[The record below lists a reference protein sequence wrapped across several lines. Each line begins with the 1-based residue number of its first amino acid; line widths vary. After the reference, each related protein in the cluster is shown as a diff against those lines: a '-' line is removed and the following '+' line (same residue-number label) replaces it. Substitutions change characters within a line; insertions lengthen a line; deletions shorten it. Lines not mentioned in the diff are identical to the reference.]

1 MSIFRK
7 VAGTVLGS
15 ALLGTACVTATA
27 APAGAIVDG
36 FSASKR
42 GKSLAPAV
50 VRIFAQDGWRDRGVN
65 CTGTLVADRW
75 VVTAQHCTNKG
86 ERQGKPYRAGKI
98 KVFVNVSARNKAQT
112 RTASEV
118 WRMRGYDERSGVG
131 DVALLKLS
139 KPVED
144 VAPARIAG
152 GPLPAGVNA
161 YVYGFGETADG
172 RGDRQSLPRVAEVRV
187 ASPRSLGAPCRLPD
201 QVTYVTSVN
210 GGTARGDSGGP
221 TFEWERGAPT
231 LFAVTGGSFDRT
243 TCRGGS
249 VSATWVGLYNR
260 VDRRS
265 AAWYFLRSHV
275 PGL

>member
-1 MSIFRK
+1 MSKFRK
-7 VAGTVLGS
+7 VAGAALGS
-15 ALLGTACVTATA
+15 ALLGSACVVATAT
-27 APAGAIVDG
+27 PAGAIVGG
-36 FSASKR
+36 FAGSKR

-50 VRIFAQDGWRDRGVN
+50 VRLAAKDGWRDPGVN
-65 CTGTLVADRW
+65 CTGTLIADRW

-86 ERQGKPYRAGKI
+86 EKQGRPYRASKI
-98 KVFVNVSARNKAQT
+98 TVYVNTSARNAAQS

-118 WRMRGYDERSGVG
+118 WRLDGYDERSGVG
-131 DVALLKLS
+131 DIALLKLS
-139 KPVED
+139 KPVAG
-144 VAPARIAG
+144 VTPVRIGAAPI
-152 GPLPAGVNA
+152 PAGTNA

-172 RGDRQSLPRVAEVRV
+172 RGDRQSLPRVAEVKV
-187 ASPRSLGAPCRLPD
+187 ASPRSLQAPCRLPG

-221 TFEWERGAPT
+221 TLEWSAGVPT

-243 TCRGGS
+243 TCRGGK

-265 AAWYFLRSHV
+265 AAWHFLRAHV
-275 PGL
+275 GGL